1 MSGSVYWPDPAH
13 LPGADQTILSTLLE
27 SLRSQGHVVAAELRP
42 PRAELEAAASMD
54 AWIDTYH
61 AVRSLTRG
69 GTYVF
74 LTDSAVGLK
83 EEDNLR
89 HLVTNVGPAVAQ
101 SGVVP
106 FLTTKHPL
114 DYCLSYA
121 DRAHA
126 HGFDALVVLGGDKS
140 VGPPRCVEHAWQ
152 LREEIRR
159 RVPDLAL
166 GGWANPHGDPVTQ
179 VEHLLNEH
187 ANAEFYLTQIVS
199 HHSAGAVARFLQ
211 EGERRRL
218 AIPGLFGVFYYRS
231 ANART
236 LETLSG
242 FLPVP
247 VEALTSEFAAGATAL
262 DVCARSLRTLADAGV
277 RHFYIS
283 NLPLGRAALT
293 LRQVLDRAGLT
304 ATALKAGN

>member
-1 MSGSVYWPDPAH
+1 VP
-13 LPGADQTILSTLLE
+13 TLLE
-27 SLRSQGHVVAAELRP
+27 SLSAADPVIAAELRP

-61 AVRSLTRG
+61 SVRSLTRD

-89 HLVTNVGPAVAQ
+89 HLAINLGSDVPRSAVI
-101 SGVVP
+101 P
-106 FLTTKHPL
+106 FLTCKHPL

-121 DRAHA
+121 DRAHQQ
-126 HGFDALVVLGGDKS
+126 GFDALVVLGGDKN

-152 LREEIRR
+152 LREQIRA
-159 RVPDLAL
+159 RVPALAL
-166 GGWANPHGDPVTQ
+166 GGWANPHGDCVAQ
-179 VEHLLNEH
+179 VSHLLDEH

-199 HHSAGAVARFLQ
+199 HHSRDEVARFLE
-211 EGERRRL
+211 EGRRRGL
-218 AIPGLFGVFYYRS
+218 TIPGLFGLFYYRS
-231 ANART
+231 ANPRT
-236 LETLSG
+236 LATLSR

-247 VEALTSEFAAGATAL
+247 IDALTREFADGATPEEI
-262 DVCARSLRTLADAGV
+262 CARSIAALSEAGV

-293 LRQVLDRAGLT
+293 LRRIVDL
-304 ATALKAGN
+304 ATHRRDGSGRRVVTR